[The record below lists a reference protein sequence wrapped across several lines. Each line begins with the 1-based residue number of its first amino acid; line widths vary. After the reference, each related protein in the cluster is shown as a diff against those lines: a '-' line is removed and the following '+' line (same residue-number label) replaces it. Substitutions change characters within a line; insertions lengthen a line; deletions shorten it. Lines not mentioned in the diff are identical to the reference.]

1 MNLHHEL
8 IEFASIEQLGKMR
21 DIRGDILAFFSRLEG
36 LVREIIQARILGLF
50 LLSAKAEEFDKILQ
64 KVGFN
69 NSIGLLI
76 EWGVI
81 KGSLRKKIDR
91 LNGIRNQLAHSW
103 DERDVYYDKK
113 AGIRL
118 RDKIVEFRQD
128 AKKVWLELIKIHMKA
143 EAKDI
148 GNLTVKLGDYNTIPA
163 WNDITKES
171 PFNISC

>member
-1 MNLHHEL
+1 L
-8 IEFASIEQLGKMR
+8 
-21 DIRGDILAFFSRLEG
+21 
-36 LVREIIQARILGLF
+36 
-50 LLSAKAEEFDKILQ
+50 
-64 KVGFN
+64 
-69 NSIGLLI
+69 
-76 EWGVI
+76 GVI

-128 AKKVWLELIKIHMKA
+128 AKKAWLELIKIHMKA

-163 WNDITKES
+163 WNDITKERKS
-171 PFNISC
+171 L

>member
-91 LNGIRNQLAHSW
+91 LNGIRNQLAHS
-103 DERDVYYDKK
+103 
-113 AGIRL
+113 
-118 RDKIVEFRQD
+118 
-128 AKKVWLELIKIHMKA
+128 
-143 EAKDI
+143 
-148 GNLTVKLGDYNTIPA
+148 
-163 WNDITKES
+163 
-171 PFNISC
+171 